1 MMFIVNL
8 FYVFDL
14 GNYSYLDQRI
24 GFTVASIVSGE
35 TDIAQYGPDVT
46 VTQLLSGATG
56 KIVNYYTSP
65 NILWVRPISGTF
77 NTGSNLVGT
86 INSVQTT
93 IGVSS
98 LADYDGLRYSG
109 EVMYTENRGLSN
121 REVTTTDDIRIII
134 KF

>member
-1 MMFIVNL
+1 MA
-8 FYVFDL
+8 
-14 GNYSYLDQRI
+14 
-24 GFTVASIVSGE
+24 TK
-35 TDIAQYGPDVT
+35 YGSDVT

-65 NILWVRPISGTF
+65 NILWIRPISGTF
-77 NTGSNLVGT
+77 DTGSNLVGT

-93 IGVSS
+93 IAVSA

-109 EVMYTENRGLSN
+109 EVMYVENRGLSN